1 MSALGTERR
10 DRIQC
15 EIRILSFDPRNCR
28 RKDKRMRKKMSA
40 KRKKKMSTKKKVL
53 IGAGVIATALY
64 VVPRLG
70 GVMMFGPRVLLP
82 GG

>member
-1 MSALGTERR
+1 
-10 DRIQC
+10 
-15 EIRILSFDPRNCR
+15 
-28 RKDKRMRKKMSA
+28 MRKKMSA